1 MLKLTCSDKKV
12 IDTCYKKF
20 LMNLKELI
28 KINNVH
34 NPLECYKIIIS
45 LLKRGKFS
53 VNDEITL
60 NEECDFLHLPNII
73 SNGIYVMSGTYCCRH
88 VNNLIKDI
96 LEILNFNVRLL
107 YVNVDEDDNWRITT
121 PVNSNHVVV
130 LLKLNDDRFI
140 LDAYND
146 FVLKLDTNNNL
157 IPINIETI
165 VIKSELY
172 DNYKDSN
179 IEKIDKILKKYYKL
193 KIFNIQN
200 TYDYI

>member
-60 NEECDFLHLPNII
+60 NEECDFNEMYSFCYQNYLSSLH
-73 SNGIYVMSGTYCCRH
+73 TR
-88 VNNLIKDI
+88 LI
-96 LEILNFNVRLL
+96 
-107 YVNVDEDDNWRITT
+107 
-121 PVNSNHVVV
+121 H
-130 LLKLNDDRFI
+130 LKLFC
-140 LDAYND
+140 
-146 FVLKLDTNNNL
+146 
-157 IPINIETI
+157 
-165 VIKSELY
+165 LY
-172 DNYKDSN
+172 HFHFY
-179 IEKIDKILKKYYKL
+179 
-193 KIFNIQN
+193 
-200 TYDYI
+200 T